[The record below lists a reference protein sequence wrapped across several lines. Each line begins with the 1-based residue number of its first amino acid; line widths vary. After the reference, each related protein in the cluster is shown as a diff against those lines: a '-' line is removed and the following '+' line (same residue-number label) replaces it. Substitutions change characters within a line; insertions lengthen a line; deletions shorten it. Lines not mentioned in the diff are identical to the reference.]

1 MGDLRWESGY
11 LDPADNSGVI
21 RLEGGQVGFNKLP
34 SSPRLAC
41 EGQEMRAEGLLESAL
56 VFRDEPLEMMEQHT
70 IEDGSLRMTRTVD
83 SWHIG
88 NAYSRSMPGTPEAR
102 SGG

>member
-56 VFRDEPLEMMEQHT
+56 VFGQEL
-70 IEDGSLRMTRTVD
+70 IEVVEKHPIKDSPLRMARTID
-83 SWHIG
+83 SRHG
-88 NAYSRSMPGTPEAR
+88 GRMASRNGPSPWI
-102 SGG
+102 